1 MQYSEYFLESLEAKR
16 YLEAGEETAKIS
28 IRTVT
33 SINTTL
39 HNLEAEQQASST
51 TLKTQRKDYE
61 DLVDS
66 IHQNFSSLTQSEK
79 LKFKEQV
86 SQKLTAYQKEF
97 MIRQENERNR
107 FDMMVQLVQDRL
119 FVIQMDSINQR
130 LYIISLFNDFCN
142 ALFNTVFVR
151 CDTTKV
157 PTINDN
163 FDQVKDKLN
172 NIKLLSTE
180 EISSNHF
187 NRIFVKTPFKK

>member
-39 HNLEAEQQASST
+39 HSLEAEQQASST

-187 NRIFVKTPFKK
+187 NNFC